1 MSHDKFA
8 NEELDMRVIDEFVP
22 AALAGQRVDRIVSL
36 VADIP
41 RAAAASLIEAGAV
54 ILDGVAVKAGKLKAT
69 EGQHLKVEL
78 ALLPTKQ
85 LPMAEPNINVEIV
98 YEDADVLVI
107 NKHAGIVVHP
117 GAGNPTGT
125 LVNAILAKYPDI
137 ANVGDPFRPGVV
149 HRLDAGTTGLMMM
162 ARTSRAYD
170 SLVDAL
176 SRRLVTRRYL
186 ALVWGHMSAAA
197 GVIDAPLGRDQ
208 RDPTRM
214 AVLSDGKVARTTYEV
229 RQAFNIPVD
238 CSLI

>member
-1 MSHDKFA
+1 MNQDKFA
-8 NEELDMRVIDEFVP
+8 NEESDMRVIDEFVP

-78 ALLPTKQ
+78 ALLPKKQ

-98 YEDADVLVI
+98 YEDADILVI

-125 LVNAILAKYPDI
+125 LVNAILAKYPDV

-149 HRLDAGTTGLMMM
+149 HRLDAGT
-162 ARTSRAYD
+162 S
-170 SLVDAL
+170 
-176 SRRLVTRRYL
+176 
-186 ALVWGHMSAAA
+186 
-197 GVIDAPLGRDQ
+197 
-208 RDPTRM
+208 
-214 AVLSDGKVARTTYEV
+214 
-229 RQAFNIPVD
+229 
-238 CSLI
+238 